1 MDTISIP
8 RTLED
13 VARQHGIILSK
24 DDPLRLLEA
33 YCMEVLKNGLKEQ
46 QTALL
51 EEFSQN
57 LTIEHYKWS
66 AEMEQRNKRMV
77 DTILEESR
85 KQLLKQLQSGTRA
98 FFTAAEESLAPLLE
112 EVRSRDRKNTQMV
125 LANLIA
131 AGLVFLTALLVVLV

>member
-77 DTILEESR
+77 DKILEESR
-85 KQLLKQLQSGTRA
+85 KQLLKQLQSGTTA

>member
-1 MDTISIP
+1 MDTIPIP

-46 QTALL
+46 QAALL

-57 LTIEHYKWS
+57 LAIEHYKWS

-77 DTILEESR
+77 DKILEESR
-85 KQLLKQLQSGTRA
+85 KQLLKQLQSGTTA
-98 FFTAAEESLAPLLE
+98 FFTAAEESLATLLE
-112 EVRSRDRKNTQMV
+112 EIRSRDRKNTQMV

-131 AGLVFLTALLVVLV
+131 AVLVFLAALLVVLV

>member
-1 MDTISIP
+1 MDTIPIP

-46 QTALL
+46 QAALL

-57 LTIEHYKWS
+57 LAIEHYKWS

-77 DTILEESR
+77 DKILEESR
-85 KQLLKQLQSGTRA
+85 KQLLKQLQSGTTA

-112 EVRSRDRKNTQMV
+112 ETRSRDRKNTQMV

-131 AGLVFLTALLVVLV
+131 AVLVFLAALLVVLV

>member
-1 MDTISIP
+1 MDTIPIP

-13 VARQHGIILSK
+13 VARQHGIILPK

-46 QTALL
+46 QAALL

-57 LTIEHYKWS
+57 LAIEHYKWS

-77 DTILEESR
+77 DKILEESR
-85 KQLLKQLQSGTRA
+85 KQLLKQLQSGTTA

-112 EVRSRDRKNTQMV
+112 EIRSRDRKNTQMV

-131 AGLVFLTALLVVLV
+131 AVLVFLAALLVVLV

>member
-1 MDTISIP
+1 MDTIPIP

-33 YCMEVLKNGLKEQ
+33 YCMEVLKNGLKE
-46 QTALL
+46 
-51 EEFSQN
+51 
-57 LTIEHYKWS
+57 
-66 AEMEQRNKRMV
+66 
-77 DTILEESR
+77 
-85 KQLLKQLQSGTRA
+85 LQSGTTA

-112 EVRSRDRKNTQMV
+112 EIRSRDRKNTQMV

-131 AGLVFLTALLVVLV
+131 AVLVFLAALLVVLV

>member
-1 MDTISIP
+1 MRLS
-8 RTLED
+8 RRASED

-46 QTALL
+46 QAALL

-57 LTIEHYKWS
+57 LAIEHYKWS

-77 DTILEESR
+77 DKILEESR
-85 KQLLKQLQSGTRA
+85 KQLLKQLQSGTTA

-112 EVRSRDRKNTQMV
+112 EIRSRDRKNTQMV

-131 AGLVFLTALLVVLV
+131 AVLVFLAALLVVLV

>member
-1 MDTISIP
+1 MDTIPIP

-46 QTALL
+46 QAALL

-57 LTIEHYKWS
+57 LAIEHYKWS

-77 DTILEESR
+77 DKILEESR
-85 KQLLKQLQSGTRA
+85 KQLQH
-98 FFTAAEESLAPLLE
+98 FFSAS
-112 EVRSRDRKNTQMV
+112 NT
-125 LANLIA
+125 
-131 AGLVFLTALLVVLV
+131 TALRLL

>member
-1 MDTISIP
+1 MDTIPIP

-46 QTALL
+46 QAALL

-57 LTIEHYKWS
+57 LAIEHYKWS

-77 DTILEESR
+77 DKILEESR
-85 KQLLKQLQSGTRA
+85 KQLLKQLQSGTTA

-112 EVRSRDRKNTQMV
+112 EIRSRDRKNTQMV

-131 AGLVFLTALLVVLV
+131 AVLVFLAALLVVLV